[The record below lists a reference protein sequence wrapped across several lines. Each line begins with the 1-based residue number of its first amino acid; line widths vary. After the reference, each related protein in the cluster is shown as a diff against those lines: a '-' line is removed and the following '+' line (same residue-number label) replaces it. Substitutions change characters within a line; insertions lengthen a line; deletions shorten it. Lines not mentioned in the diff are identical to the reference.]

1 MTGSRARR
9 NGVAP
14 YMASMLLVLIDD
26 MPEAEETARLSGAA
40 GTAAASGGCCVMGW
54 KPAGLK

>member
-14 YMASMLLVLIDD
+14 YMASMDFGVIDD
-26 MPEAEETARLSGAA
+26 MPEAQETARLSGAA
-40 GTAAASGGCCVMGW
+40 GTAAASVVLRQGW